1 MATVAWTV
9 GSEIPALHMRART
22 QGLGNVV
29 LNFMTWLMAFIFPY
43 MFNPDAGNLRGKVGF
58 VFGATTFVGFVGTYF
73 FLPESKGR
81 TPAELE
87 VLFDRGIS
95 PRKFQDVDLDTLD

>member
-1 MATVAWTV
+1 MATVGWTV

-22 QGLGNVV
+22 QGLANMV
-29 LNFMTWLMAFIFPY
+29 LNFMSWLMAFVFPY

-58 VFGATTFVGFVGTYF
+58 FFGATTFVGFVGTYF

-87 VLFDRGIS
+87 TLFDRGIS
-95 PRKFQDVDLDTLD
+95 PKNFHKIDLDTAI